1 VKRHSADTVL
11 LFSGLDPSGAAG
23 VSADIETI
31 NQFGITPLPII
42 TTLTVQ
48 NTQNVTFLEA
58 TNNSLIQAQFKS
70 IKEDIDFKVVKI
82 GLLGSSSQIKTI
94 AKLLINRSGLFIV
107 LDPIIVSSSDN
118 ELSTDSMIE
127 AMRNDLIPLCSLL
140 TPNLSELSSLAPGLN
155 EQSAVASLKCPWVLV
170 TTSDSSEVEI
180 EHRLYHHSN
189 LVSKFTY
196 KKLPGNYHGSGCTL
210 SSAISALIATDVSV
224 EDSCRRALDYTYQTL
239 LNAKKLGKMQYHPN
253 RTYPKP
259 L

>member
-1 VKRHSADTVL
+1 MKRHSADTVL

-94 AKLLINRSGLFIV
+94 AKLLINRTDLFIV

>member
-1 VKRHSADTVL
+1 MKRHSADTVL

-94 AKLLINRSGLFIV
+94 AKLLINRPDLSIV

-140 TPNLSELSSLAPGLN
+140 TPNLSELSCLAPGLN

-189 LVSKFTY
+189 LVSKFSY
-196 KKLPGNYHGSGCTL
+196 KKLLGNYHGSGCTL

-224 EDSCRRALDYTYQTL
+224 EESCRRALDYTYQTL

>member
-1 VKRHSADTVL
+1 MKRHSADTVL

-94 AKLLINRSGLFIV
+94 SKLLINKTDLSIV

-127 AMRNDLIPLCSLL
+127 AMKNDLIPLCSLL